1 MSNEV
6 AALQREIRE
15 LRSKLETA
23 QTAGAGYYHS
33 PMAQQDWFNLKRI
46 PKSGL
51 DREAVKLMIENAHT
65 LDFDHRLNT
74 SSYVNV
80 SLDQEEQAIAV
91 MGLRVNLADQ
101 TVYPQSYKLH
111 DTVVNMI
118 ANLWHCPEEPRFED
132 YGVFPGAGTVGSTE
146 GCLLAGLA
154 LKFRWRDWYARR
166 RGLSGDRVLAKR
178 PNLIISTCYQAAWEK
193 LFKYMDVEPRLI
205 QASVESFKLEPEKVR
220 EAIDEHT
227 MGVVCIMGNHYG
239 GHYDPV
245 EAIGDVVE
253 EVNAERGYQVGIHV
267 DAASGGFIAPF
278 QDGIP
283 PWDFRVGNVL
293 SISASGHKYG
303 GALCGTGWIVWR
315 QREDLSN
322 HVAISVTY
330 LGGQAE
336 SYTLNFSRPATS
348 VYAQYYKLLHYG
360 VSGYRQSCENL
371 MENARFLR
379 RGLREMTYEGKPR
392 FRLLDDGDDGCLPVV
407 TAMLNPEC
415 GFGYDDDDLQHVLSQ
430 HHWYVGSYSMYFD
443 HPLTGEKIGLFHDA
457 DPDQSMFRI
466 VVKSNLTRNMA
477 EHLLESIR
485 VSVDFL
491 DSIAATDPIE
501 FELHHLRHKD
511 QRRFTDHC

>member
-65 LDFDHRLNT
+65 LDFAHRLNT

-166 RGLSGDRVLAKR
+166 RGLSGDRVLAIR

-245 EAIGDVVE
+245 KAIGDVVE

-283 PWDFRVGNVL
+283 PG
-293 SISASGHKYG
+293 ISGSGTSCRSLRAVTSTAGPCAAQG
-303 GALCGTGWIVWR
+303 GSCG
-315 QREDLSN
+315 
-322 HVAISVTY
+322 
-330 LGGQAE
+330 
-336 SYTLNFSRPATS
+336 
-348 VYAQYYKLLHYG
+348 
-360 VSGYRQSCENL
+360 
-371 MENARFLR
+371 
-379 RGLREMTYEGKPR
+379 
-392 FRLLDDGDDGCLPVV
+392 
-407 TAMLNPEC
+407 
-415 GFGYDDDDLQHVLSQ
+415 
-430 HHWYVGSYSMYFD
+430 GSA
-443 HPLTGEKIGLFHDA
+443 KI
-457 DPDQSMFRI
+457 
-466 VVKSNLTRNMA
+466 
-477 EHLLESIR
+477 
-485 VSVDFL
+485 
-491 DSIAATDPIE
+491 
-501 FELHHLRHKD
+501 
-511 QRRFTDHC
+511 